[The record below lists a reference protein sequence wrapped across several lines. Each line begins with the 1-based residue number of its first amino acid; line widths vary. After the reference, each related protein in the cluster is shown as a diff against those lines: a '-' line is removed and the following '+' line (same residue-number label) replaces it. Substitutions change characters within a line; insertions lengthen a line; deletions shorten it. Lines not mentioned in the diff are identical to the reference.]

1 MIKFPEDTQ
10 LSPILDLVQPNL
22 ESKRSGTFMCLSA
35 QGGGRCPRI
44 TVGKPRN
51 CGVRM
56 EKDGSQNLTMGFGLF
71 SRRMFDLQVLSQD

>member
-22 ESKRSGTFMCLSA
+22 ASEGMSGTFMC
-35 QGGGRCPRI
+35 QGGGRYPRI